1 MPGHVTR
8 DISVGAHLACALAA
22 PSAGSSNADEAPG
35 RSRAAPLPN
44 PPSGRWAGEVWGG
57 FAAMLVALP
66 SSIAYGVAVYAL
78 IGPEYT
84 GHGVRTGIV
93 GAIVLGLVASA
104 IGGAPRL
111 ISAPCAP
118 AGAVLASLATGL
130 LATGGAA
137 ATPERILVL
146 LALVAVLSG
155 ALQLGYGL
163 VGGGR
168 LIKYIPYPVVSGYL
182 SGVGVLIFLSQ
193 VPKLLGLPGKHL
205 AAPDLWSGPAIIVGA
220 VTIAG
225 VLLAPKVTRAVPATI
240 QGLAA
245 GLLAYFAVGAFR
257 PELLTVTGN
266 PLVIGPVGEGP
277 GSLLSGLT
285 AIWPAL
291 AALRWSDLPAL
302 AVPAL
307 TLSVL
312 LSVDTLKTCVVV
324 DSLTRSRHDSNR
336 TLIGQGAGN
345 LVSACL
351 GGMPG
356 AGTMGATLVS
366 VESGGRTRLSGMLEG
381 AFVLLAA
388 LLLGRW
394 IAWVPVA
401 ALAGI
406 LIVVAVRMFDWGSF
420 RLLRQKST
428 MLDFAVIATVVV
440 TAVAVN
446 LIAAAGAGVALAM
459 LLFIREQIR
468 GSVIRRKAAGN
479 RMSSTQHRSPADQAL
494 LEQHGAQIT
503 VCELQGSLFFGTTDQ
518 LRTELASDLRHCRW
532 LILDLRRVTAMD
544 YTAAHLFAEFET
556 DLAERGGGLL
566 FSRLPARRELREY
579 FDQAGRLGYGGS
591 QRKFET
597 LDDALQWAEDRV
609 IADVRPAGPAA
620 EAPLALAEF
629 DLCREFE
636 ADHTLTALA
645 DCAVPRTCAVGE
657 TIFKAGDI
665 GDELY
670 LIRRGIVRIVLPL
683 GGTHHNLASFGRGN
697 FFGEIAFLDRG
708 ARTAN
713 AIATTVVDLFVISRA
728 RIDEMS
734 RAQPV
739 IGVKVFARLARSL
752 ALRLRRTDAELR
764 TFYDG

>member
-1 MPGHVTR
+1 MAVAPASATP
-8 DISVGAHLACALAA
+8 SAA
-22 PSAGSSNADEAPG
+22 PP
-35 RSRAAPLPN
+35 R
-44 PPSGRWAGEVWGG
+44 RWAGEVWGG

-78 IGPEYT
+78 LGPEFT
-84 GHGVRTGIV
+84 SHGVRTGIV
-93 GAIVLGLVASA
+93 GAIVLGIVAA
-104 IGGAPRL
+104 LIGGAPRL

-130 LATGGAA
+130 LAAGDPAV
-137 ATPERILVL
+137 TPERILVL

-155 ALQLGYGL
+155 ALQLVYGL

-193 VPKLLGLPGKHL
+193 VPKFLGLPGKHL
-205 AAPDLWSGPAIIVGA
+205 AAPALWSGPAMIVGA

-225 VLLAPKVTRAVPATI
+225 VLLAPKLTRAVPATI
-240 QGLAA
+240 LGLAA
-245 GLLAYFAVGAFR
+245 GLLAYFGVGQFR
-257 PELLTVTGN
+257 PELLTVIAN

-291 AALRWSDLPAL
+291 SALRWGDLPAL

-381 AFVLLAA
+381 VFVLLAA
-388 LLLGRW
+388 LLLGQW

-428 MLDFAVIATVVV
+428 VLDFAVIATVIV

-446 LIAAAGAGVALAM
+446 LIAAAGAGVGLAM

-479 RMSSTQHRSPADQAL
+479 RMSSTQHRPPAEQAL

-518 LRTELASDLRHCRW
+518 LRTELAADLRQCRW

-579 FDQAGRLGYGGS
+579 FAHVGALGHGGG

-597 LDDALQWAEDRV
+597 LDDALQWAEDRL
-609 IADVRPAGPAA
+609 IADLRPAGATD

-629 DLCREFE
+629 DLCREFD
-636 ADHTLTALA
+636 ADHTLAALES
-645 DCAVPRTCAVGE
+645 CAVTRTCATGE
-657 TIFKAGDI
+657 AIFKAGDMA
-665 GDELY
+665 DELY

-683 GGTHHNLASFGRGN
+683 GGTYHNLASFGRGN

-708 ARTAN
+708 TRSAD
-713 AIATTVVDLFVISRA
+713 AIATTPVDLFVISRA
-728 RIDEMS
+728 RFDEMS
-734 RAQPV
+734 RAQPI

-764 TFYDG
+764 TFYDA

>member
-1 MPGHVTR
+1 MMDTPG
-8 DISVGAHLACALAA
+8 SV
-22 PSAGSSNADEAPG
+22 PS
-35 RSRAAPLPN
+35 
-44 PPSGRWAGEVWGG
+44 PPPRQLAGELWGG

-78 IGPEYT
+78 LGPAYI

-104 IGGAPRL
+104 FGGAPRL

-118 AGAVLASLATGL
+118 AGAVLASLAAGL
-130 LATGGAA
+130 LAATGGPVA
-137 ATPERILVL
+137 PERIVVL

-155 ALQLGYGL
+155 ALQLVYGL
-163 VGGGR
+163 AGGGR

-193 VPKLLGLPGKHL
+193 LPKFLGLPGKHL
-205 AAPDLWSGPAIIVGA
+205 AAPALWSWPAMVVGT

-225 VLLAPKVTRAVPATI
+225 VLLAPRLTKAIPATI
-240 QGLAA
+240 LGLAA
-245 GLLAYFAVGAFR
+245 GVLAYFGVGLVR
-257 PELLTVTGN
+257 PELLTLAGN
-266 PLVIGPVGEGP
+266 PLVIGPIGG
-277 GSLLSGLT
+277 GDGGLFAGLT
-285 AIWPAL
+285 ATWPAL
-291 AALRWSDLPAL
+291 AGLHFADLHAL

-345 LVSACL
+345 LLSACC

-366 VESGGRTRLSGMLEG
+366 VESGGCTRLSGMLEG

-388 LLLGRW
+388 LVLGNW
-394 IAWVPVA
+394 LAWVPVA

-420 RLLRQKST
+420 HLLRQKST
-428 MLDFAVIATVVV
+428 ALDFAVIATVIIV
-440 TAVAVN
+440 AVAVN
-446 LIAAAGAGVALAM
+446 LIAAAGAGVGLAM
-459 LLFIREQIR
+459 VLFIREQIR

-479 RMSSTQHRSPADQAL
+479 RISSTQHRLPADQAL
-494 LEQHGAQIT
+494 LEQHGARIT

-518 LRTELASDLRHCRW
+518 LRTELAPDLRHCRW
-532 LILDLRRVTAMD
+532 LILDLRRVSAMD
-544 YTAAHLFAEFET
+544 YTAAHLFAEFAT
-556 DLAERGGGLL
+556 GLAERGGGLL
-566 FSRLPARRELREY
+566 FSRLPAHRDLREY
-579 FDQAGRLGYGGS
+579 FAQQGVLGPKAGD
-591 QRKFET
+591 RKFET
-597 LDDALQWAEDRV
+597 LDDALQYAEDRLL
-609 IADVRPAGPAA
+609 AELRPAGPGD

-629 DLCREFE
+629 DLCREFD
-636 ADHTLTALA
+636 ADHTLAALEA
-645 DCAVPRTCAVGE
+645 CAAARTYAAGE
-657 TIFKAGDI
+657 TIFHAGDVS
-665 GDELY
+665 DELL

-683 GGTHHNLASFGRGN
+683 GGTYHNLASFGRGN
-697 FFGEIAFLDRG
+697 SFGEVAFLDRG
-708 ARTAN
+708 TRSAN
-713 AIATTVVDLFVISRA
+713 AVATTTTDLFALSRA
-728 RIDEMS
+728 RFDEMS

-739 IGVKVFARLARSL
+739 IGAMIFSRLARSL

-764 TFYDG
+764 TFYDA